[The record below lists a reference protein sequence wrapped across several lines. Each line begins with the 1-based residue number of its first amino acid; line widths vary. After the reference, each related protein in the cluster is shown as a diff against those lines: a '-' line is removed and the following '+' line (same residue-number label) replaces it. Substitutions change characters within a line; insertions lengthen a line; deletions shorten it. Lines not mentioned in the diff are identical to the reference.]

1 MKTIRLFILL
11 VSACSLWAQD
21 TPKSYAFSLEEAIAH
36 GLEYNYSII
45 NSGRDIIAARKKKW
59 ETTAIGL
66 PQVSGKVDFQN
77 NFVIQKSVI
86 PAEFF
91 GGQPGEFTEVA
102 FGTKQNMNAGLT
114 LSQIIFDGSY
124 LVALK
129 ASKTYLDFFEQSK
142 QKTDTE
148 TKASII
154 EAYGQV
160 LLVEETI
167 KIFEKNKAV
176 LETNLHETKVAFDNG
191 LVEEESVEQ
200 IQINLA
206 TLNSVLNNNIRLR
219 KITYNM
225 LKVMLGIEI
234 EDSLVLTNTLDQLT
248 LQNIEP
254 VSNENNFKLESNVD
268 YQLGLNF
275 TEQQRL
281 LMLQEKSK
289 ALPSLSANMN
299 FGYNA
304 FNDQFQF
311 FTSQQKW
318 LNYSFVGVSLNI
330 PIFSSLARS
339 ARTQQATI
347 EFEKAKT
354 SLTELEQNLK
364 LQHQLATSEYQFSIE
379 EYATAKNNLRLS
391 ERIENKQQIKFKEGI
406 STSFEFTEAQR
417 QLYSAQQ
424 NLLSSMIEI
433 INKRAALEKLTS
445 Y

>member
-1 MKTIRLFILL
+1 MKSIRIFVILFC
-11 VSACSLWAQD
+11 VNALWAQES
-21 TPKSYAFSLEEAIAH
+21 PKNYSFSLKEAIAH
-36 GLEYNYSII
+36 GLEYNYSVI
-45 NSGRDIIAARKKKW
+45 NSGRDILAARKKKW

-66 PQVSGKVDFQN
+66 PQVSARVDFQH
-77 NFVIQKSVI
+77 NFEIQRSVV
-86 PAEFF
+86 PGEFF
-91 GGQPGEFTEVA
+91 GQPGEFVEVA

-114 LSQIIFDGSY
+114 LNQILFDGSY

-142 QKTDTE
+142 MKTDID

-167 KIFEKNKAV
+167 KIFEKNKAS
-176 LETNLHETKVAFDNG
+176 LEVNLNETRVSYENG

-200 IQINLA
+200 IEINLSSINSA
-206 TLNSVLNNNIRLR
+206 LNSNIRL
-219 KITYNM
+219 KEITYKM
-225 LKVMLGIEI
+225 LKIMLGIEI
-234 EDSLVLTNTLDQLT
+234 EDSLILTDSLDNLT
-248 LQNIEP
+248 LQNIEL
-254 VSNENNFKLESNVD
+254 VSTENTFKLENNID

-304 FNDQFQF
+304 FNDEFQF
-311 FTSQQKW
+311 FTNQQKW
-318 LNYSFVGVSLNI
+318 LNYSFVGVGLNV

-339 ARTQQATI
+339 ARTQQAKI
-347 EFEKAKT
+347 EYDKAKT
-354 SLTELEQNLK
+354 SLTNIEQNLK
-364 LQHQLATSEYQFSIE
+364 LQHQLAKSEYQFSIE
-379 EYATAKNNLRLS
+379 EYTTAKNNLRLS
-391 ERIENKQQIKFKEGI
+391 ERIENKQQIKFKEGL

-417 QLYSAQQ
+417 QLYAAQQ

-433 INKRAALEKLTS
+433 INKKASLEKLTS
-445 Y
+445 N

>member
-1 MKTIRLFILL
+1 MKSVRLFILFMS
-11 VSACSLWAQD
+11 VCSLWAQE
-21 TPKSYAFSLEEAIAH
+21 TPRSYSFSLQEAIAH
-36 GLEYNYSII
+36 GLEYNYSVI
-45 NSGRDIIAARKKKW
+45 NSGRDIVAARKKKW

-66 PQVSGKVDFQN
+66 PQVSARVDYQN
-77 NFVIQKSVI
+77 NIVIQKSVV

-91 GGQPGEFTEVA
+91 GGNQGEFVEVA
-102 FGTKQNMNAGLT
+102 FGTKQNMNAGATLT
-114 LSQIIFDGSY
+114 QILFDGSY

-142 QKTDTE
+142 NKTDID

-167 KIFEKNKAV
+167 KIFQKNKLT
-176 LETNLHETKVAFDNG
+176 LEANLKETKAAFDNG
-191 LVEEESVEQ
+191 LAEEESVEQ

-206 TLNSVLNNNIRLR
+206 TLTNTINNNIRLR
-219 KITYNM
+219 EITQKM
-225 LKVMLGIEI
+225 LKVMIGIEI
-234 EDSLVLTNTLDQLT
+234 NDSLVLTDSLDQLT
-248 LQNIEP
+248 EQNI
-254 VSNENNFKLESNVD
+254 VLDNAASNFELEKNID
-268 YQLGLNF
+268 YRLGLNF
-275 TEQQRL
+275 SEQKRL

-289 ALPSLSANMN
+289 ALPTLAANAN

-318 LNYSFVGVSLNI
+318 LNYSFVGVSLNV

-339 ARTQQATI
+339 ARTQQAQI
-347 EFEKAKT
+347 EFDKAKT
-354 SLTELEQNLK
+354 SLTQLEQNLK
-364 LQHQLATSEYQFSIE
+364 LQHQMAKSEYQFSIE
-379 EYATAKNNLRLS
+379 TYQTAKNNLRLS
-391 ERIENKQQIKFKEGI
+391 ERIENKQQIKFREGI

-417 QLYSAQQ
+417 QLYAAQQ
-424 NLLSSMIEI
+424 NLLSSMVEI

-445 Y
+445 N